1 VNKKNVWAVLG
12 CVWMAWVTLPLFSA
26 EPDGWSV
33 ELNGGGVSALSSS
46 VVRKEGKSGVSIG
59 GLVRYGGKKGWSRGL
74 GYDVLSLQNGHQLKP
89 ATIVGDRHGT
99 PWGAWSPYVRFGAG
113 IGSDKEAGSMNRFVV
128 RTGVGV
134 SRPIRPH
141 WAVGLKTELWYSPA
155 GQTGE
160 DMALMTAGLTL
171 ARSFQTIPRKEV
183 AAQSELKKADP
194 VAENVPGPDSSPAA
208 SSVESPPPETVV
220 PETTAE
226 PSDSVTSH
234 KIAILF
240 QFDRSDAAGSDLATK
255 SKDLE
260 AVAKGLLNDPDAQAE
275 IHGHADNRGPLGYNM
290 ALSRKRAITVRDVF
304 VRQWKLDK
312 NRFRIFAH
320 GAKLPTASNATP
332 HGRAKNRRVIVLI
345 IP

>member
-1 VNKKNVWAVLG
+1 
-12 CVWMAWVTLPLFSA
+12 M
-26 EPDGWSV
+26 
-33 ELNGGGVSALSSS
+33 ELDGGGVAALGSS

-74 GYDVLSLQNGHQLKP
+74 GYNVLSLQNGHQLKP
-89 ATIVGDRHGT
+89 ATIVGDRQGV
-99 PWGAWSPYVRFGAG
+99 PWGAWSPYVRVGAG

-134 SRPIRPH
+134 SRPLHPH

-171 ARSFQTIPRKEV
+171 SRSFQTIPRKAV
-183 AAQSELKKADP
+183 AAKSELKKEDP
-194 VAENVPGPDSSPAA
+194 VAERPPDPDSSPVA
-208 SSVESPPPETVV
+208 SVVEGSPPVAVMPVK
-220 PETTAE
+220 TAE

-240 QFDRSDAAGSDLATK
+240 RFDRSDAEGSDMTTK
-255 SKDLE
+255 TTDLE
-260 AVAKGLLNDPDAQAE
+260 EAAKVLLNDPDAHAE
-275 IHGHADNRGPLGYNM
+275 IHGHADSHGPLGYNI
-290 ALSRKRAITVRDVF
+290 ALSRKRATTVRDFF
-304 VRQWKLDK
+304 VSQWTLAKT
-312 NRFRIFAH
+312 RFTIYAH
-320 GAKLPTASNATP
+320 GAKKPTASNATS
-332 HGRAKNRRVIVLI
+332 HGRAKNRRVLVLL